1 MPASPLVGRRSS
13 MPDPALATHRF
24 PPPAHD
30 DEIALAEQ
38 LLRDSSPL
46 PSRQHSV
53 TDAYTQQ
60 VPRWASID
68 GAKKWQ
74 ARVPWWGRPRTWMAA
89 ALLFVGA
96 VVFGSASARPDVR
109 EYVKDRVQH
118 YTAGHA
124 VEAPYQRVNGTI
136 VILVNPY
143 SNMYQR
149 LLLTLQNIEMQ
160 FNAKYGYPI
169 QLLTD
174 GALPS
179 ESIMNRTSYITGG
192 KATWSVVTPEQ
203 GWGPPSWIKQEDI
216 DASIAKISFN
226 VGYRNM
232 CRFFAMWHYKHPAV
246 RPYDYIFRLD
256 DGIRFHCELMV
267 DHNATYGWTNTDQE
281 APFTAETLWSTSM
294 DFMRKAPRNWF
305 PAGRDTSFVSDD
317 GGLSYNWR
325 MYYNNFEIVKRSFFE
340 SEAYEAFV
348 AHLDRAGGFY
358 KERWGDAPIRTIAA
372 SYLLPASEIYSFRN
386 VTGYQHDNPPFFCPD
401 LPYCTCNPEKSE
413 QNAMGNW

>member
-1 MPASPLVGRRSS
+1 

-124 VEAPYQRVNGTI
+124 GEAPYQR
-136 VILVNPY
+136 
-143 SNMYQR
+143 
-149 LLLTLQNIEMQ
+149 
-160 FNAKYGYPI
+160 
-169 QLLTD
+169 
-174 GALPS
+174 GALLPRVRSFRSHKAELLWPRS
-179 ESIMNRTSYITGG
+179 ERDHRHPRQPLFQHVSAPPAHAAEHRDAVQRQVRVSDPALDRRRAPERVHHEPHELHHRGQGNVVYVCLLADPLDES
-192 KATWSVVTPEQ
+192 ADCALPAAVVTSEQ

-226 VGYRNM
+226 VGYR
-232 CRFFAMWHYKHPAV
+232 
-246 RPYDYIFRLD
+246 
-256 DGIRFHCELMV
+256 
-267 DHNATYGWTNTDQE
+267 
-281 APFTAETLWSTSM
+281 
-294 DFMRKAPRNWF
+294 
-305 PAGRDTSFVSDD
+305 
-317 GGLSYNWR
+317 
-325 MYYNNFEIVKRSFFE
+325 
-340 SEAYEAFV
+340 
-348 AHLDRAGGFY
+348 
-358 KERWGDAPIRTIAA
+358 
-372 SYLLPASEIYSFRN
+372 
-386 VTGYQHDNPPFFCPD
+386 
-401 LPYCTCNPEKSE
+401 
-413 QNAMGNW
+413 